1 MKTKEE
7 FMYGV
12 GTHHMGLPKKHEV
25 TTWVGTFLLG
35 VLVGVLIMGPP

>member
-25 TTWVGTFLLG
+25 TTRLTLRVHKDPKRL
-35 VLVGVLIMGPP
+35 

>member
-25 TTWVGTFLLG
+25 TTY
-35 VLVGVLIMGPP
+35 PPST